1 MGVAAASAASGS
13 AAAAG
18 PAAAAGTAGAAASA
32 AAAIASAAAMEGL
45 EVDDI
50 EATNFVQF
58 IPGCPQQKSHCA
70 GYQRLACVV
79 MQS

>member
-1 MGVAAASAASGS
+1 MGVAAANAASGS

-18 PAAAAGTAGAAASA
+18 PAAAAGTPAAASA